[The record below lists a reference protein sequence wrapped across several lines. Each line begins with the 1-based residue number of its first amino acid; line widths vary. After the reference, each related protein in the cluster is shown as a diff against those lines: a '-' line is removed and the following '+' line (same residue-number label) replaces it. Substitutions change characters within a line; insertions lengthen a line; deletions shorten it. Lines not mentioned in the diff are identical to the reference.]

1 MLGKAT
7 VATALGAAA
16 FTAAWAQLSVK
27 PGQYRV
33 KVEMLLPGAPTPQT
47 QEALDCIS
55 AEDARDLTQA
65 VLRELAAE
73 DSCTS
78 DNVQTT
84 GNKITFDVTCD
95 VDGTKATSN
104 TELTVNGDS
113 YTAIMKMSMGDFM
126 TTTRMDGQWVGAE
139 CEVAADE

>member
-1 MLGKAT
+1 MVRKAIL
-7 VATALGAAA
+7 ATAFGLAAL
-16 FTAAWAQLSVK
+16 TAAWAQLSVK

-33 KVEMLLPGAPTPQT
+33 TLEMNLPGALGPQT
-47 QEALDCIS
+47 QEALDCIT

-78 DNVQTT
+78 DNVKSA

-104 TELTVNGDS
+104 TELTVGADS
-113 YTAIMKMSMGDFM
+113 YTAVMKMTIGDLV
-126 TTTRMDGQWVGAE
+126 TTTRMQGQWISDSCAE
-139 CEVAADE
+139 